1 MIILGLT
8 GSIGMG
14 KTETARMFRDCGL
27 PVYDA
32 DGAVHEIYSA
42 GGAAVAPVGEA
53 FPGVVVDGAVDR
65 RKLSKLVLGEDGA
78 GALARLEAIAHPLVR
93 ELQAQFLE
101 TARAGGHG
109 LVVLDIPLLLET
121 GADSA
126 CDYVAVVSAPQK
138 TQRQRVLARPGMS
151 KERLEA
157 VLSRQMPDPEKR
169 DRADFVIKTGDGF
182 EAAEAR
188 VREIVEQLRA
198 RTGQGKDQAAK
209 AEQGA

>member
-42 GGAAVAPVGEA
+42 GGAAVAAVGEA

-65 RKLSKLVLGEDGA
+65 QKLSKLVLGDGA
-78 GALARLEAIAHPLVR
+78 AGVRALARLEAIAHPLVR

-109 LVVLDIPLLLET
+109 LVVLEIPLLLET
-121 GADSA
+121 GADGA
-126 CDYVAVVSAPQK
+126 CDYIAVVSAPEK
-138 TQRQRVLARPGMS
+138 IQRQRVLARPGMS
-151 KERLEA
+151 ERRLEA
-157 VLSRQMPDPEKR
+157 ILYRQMPDPEKR
-169 DRADFVIKTGDGF
+169 DRADFVIETGGGF

-188 VREIVEQLRA
+188 VREIVEQLRSRA
-198 RTGQGKDQAAK
+198 AQREGQG
-209 AEQGA
+209 

>member
-14 KTETARMFRDCGL
+14 KTETARMFRECGL

-42 GGAAVAPVGEA
+42 GGAAVAPLGEA
-53 FPGVVVDGAVDR
+53 FPGVVVEGAVDR
-65 RKLSKLVLGEDGA
+65 QKLSKLVLGEGDVGA
-78 GALARLEAIAHPLVR
+78 RALARLEAIAHPLVL
-93 ELQAQFLE
+93 EMQAQFLE

-126 CDYVAVVSAPQK
+126 CDYVAVVSAPEK
-138 TQRQRVLARPGMS
+138 IQRQRVLARPGMS
-151 KERLEA
+151 EERLEA
-157 VLSRQMPDPEKR
+157 ILFRQMPDPEKR
-169 DRADFVIKTGDGF
+169 DRADFVIETGESL

-198 RTGQGKDQAAK
+198 RAAQAEK
-209 AEQGA
+209 AE